1 MEMIKAMKLSTAGMR
16 VQGTRLRVI
25 SENIE
30 NADAL
35 PDCSGDM
42 PCRRKQIAFTNV
54 LDRNLD
60 SKRVVVDKIKY
71 DKADFDKKFDP

>member
-1 MEMIKAMKLSTAGMR
+1 MIKAMKLSTAGMR

-35 PDCSGDM
+35 PDCPGNM
-42 PCRRKQIAFTNV
+42 PCWCKHIAFKNV

-71 DKADFDKKFDP
+71 DKADLDKKFDP